1 MIFIYSGVSLFKQL
15 QTKSIM
21 RTILITIFVLFFL
34 PAAMA
39 EQSLTLGNSDW
50 PPFIIKGQTQ
60 GASERLV
67 CEALNRAG
75 WNCSV
80 KVYDWDQVLKDAN
93 EGVVDGIAAVWRT
106 PKREEYLL
114 FSEPY
119 LTNRIVPVIA
129 KDSQIFVQKVSD
141 LSGWR
146 VAMAHDYAY
155 GDEIAKARSSMTIV
169 PVASSAEAFQAIQE
183 DKADIALVDDLVA
196 RAQMESDAGAA
207 LTMINAVLAHR
218 ELYVAV
224 SRKHPRAEQIISD
237 FHHHYEIMLKD
248 GVVNDILDVDWLA
261 TDIGNDGQ
269 LDLVLRSGVS
279 FDDLGAP
286 EQEGTTYALG
296 QSQYQS
302 MLQKNLGDKQVN
314 YFVEGRP
321 HSSLQET
328 LIDVFGEDTVC
339 KKVDYSSEFDCTG
352 IFQKE

>member
-1 MIFIYSGVSLFKQL
+1 
-15 QTKSIM
+15 M
-21 RTILITIFVLFFL
+21 RVFLITITALFFL
-34 PAAMA
+34 PTAMA

-50 PPFIIKGQTQ
+50 PPFTIKGQRQ

-80 KVYDWDQVLKDAN
+80 KVYDWDQVLEDAS
-93 EGVVDGIAAVWRT
+93 EGTVDGVAAIWRT
-106 PKREEYLL
+106 PEREQYLL

-129 KDSQIFVQKVSD
+129 KDSKIFVQKVSD

-146 VAMAHDYAY
+146 VAMVPDYAY
-155 GDEIAKARSSMTIV
+155 GDEIEKAKSSMTVV
-169 PVASSAEAFQAIQE
+169 PVMGSAEAFKAVQE

-196 RAQMESDAGAA
+196 RSQMEIDAGAEF
-207 LTMINAVLAHR
+207 TVINAVLAHR
-218 ELYVAV
+218 ELYLAV

-279 FDDLGAP
+279 FDDLGTP
-286 EQEGTTYALG
+286 DQEGTTYSLRK
-296 QSQYQS
+296 SQYQAS
-302 MLQKNLGDKQVN
+302 SETGQDETQVN

-321 HSSLQET
+321 YSSLQES
-328 LIDVFGEDTVC
+328 LIEVFGEDTVC
-339 KKVDYSSEFDCTG
+339 TKKDYSSEIDCTK
-352 IFQKE
+352 IFQQK